1 MSAGPGTTLE
11 RPLRGERPGRG
22 PGSRRQ
28 RWCRRKE
35 EGPPCWS
42 RREPSPTAVFSPHLR
57 IAFLSNTTASSCTA
71 PVGRQ
76 RWVSVRRPG
85 GGLACQEPP
94 AGEAPGPGLLLR
106 RIPGQLSAG
115 PWHRRGAREPGGG
128 SRGPEGWCGRASR
141 RAGRGPQGEGGPALS
156 LRETL
161 LVSAVPALSS
171 LFLSVDLCRPRLLF
185 FASSVSAQHLVH
197 ALVCI
202 NPSATAAC
210 SLPSVHGWASTL
222 LLSAATLVAPPGSVC
237 WALLSGGVSV
247 GSARR
252 SCPPESQGHRGLG
265 PVFRAA
271 GSFPGSGWEQASLL
285 RSGPGL
291 MTGSRP
297 HAAGLPRLHGSPS
310 LPVFCH
316 FLCCTCPGLRGTF
329 RSGWGCAC
337 RGARRCLSPVPGHCP
352 WWCVQA

>member
-1 MSAGPGTTLE
+1 MHARSRQRA
-11 RPLRGERPGRG
+11 RPLAQVFSSGGFRGSCPLALGTGVGRG
-22 PGSRRQ
+22 
-28 RWCRRKE
+28 
-35 EGPPCWS
+35 
-42 RREPSPTAVFSPHLR
+42 SPVV
-57 IAFLSNTTASSCTA
+57 A
-71 PVGRQ
+71 PVAPKAG
-76 RWVSVRRPG
+76 VDVRPVL
-85 GGLACQEPP
+85 LAE
-94 AGEAPGPGLLLR
+94 G
-106 RIPGQLSAG
+106 
-115 PWHRRGAREPGGG
+115 RRG
-128 SRGPEGWCGRASR
+128 RGA
-141 RAGRGPQGEGGPALS
+141 PALS

-210 SLPSVHGWASTL
+210 SLPSVHGWASML

-252 SCPPESQGHRGLG
+252 SCPPEPQGHRGLG